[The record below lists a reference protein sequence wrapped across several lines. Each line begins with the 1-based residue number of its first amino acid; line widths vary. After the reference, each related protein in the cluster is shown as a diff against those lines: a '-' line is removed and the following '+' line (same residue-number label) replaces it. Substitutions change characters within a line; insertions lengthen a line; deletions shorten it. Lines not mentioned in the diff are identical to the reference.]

1 MGSITVMRP
10 HLNALRASGHDEP
23 VHDMVMVLDVNSYAI
38 DRRLDHYSAEKCRL
52 DDYRSIG

>member
-1 MGSITVMRP
+1 MMRP

>member
-52 DDYRSIG
+52 DDNRSIG